1 LSLDP
6 HYKKTGFRAEIQ
18 FEVLR
23 RLHQT
28 PQISQ
33 RALAKDLGVGL
44 GTINFCFQMLVEKGL
59 VKIQNFSQSKNKLR
73 YAYLLTPAGV
83 AEKSKLTAEF
93 LKRKVTEYEMLQV
106 EIEALKD
113 DEFYNSKVVKDL
125 ANFKREA
132 DVIIANRNTD
142 ALADVADK
150 VYTRDLFG
158 SDS

>member
-1 LSLDP
+1 MA
-6 HYKKTGFRAEIQ
+6 GFQEEIQ

-44 GTINFCFQMLVEKGL
+44 GTINFCFQALVEKGL
-59 VKIQNFSQSKNKLR
+59 VKMQNFSQSKNKLR

-93 LKRKVTEYEMLQV
+93 LRRKMAEYETLQA
-106 EIEALKD
+106 EIQTLKA
-113 DEFYNSKVVKDL
+113 EMNSEK
-125 ANFKREA
+125 
-132 DVIIANRNTD
+132 
-142 ALADVADK
+142 
-150 VYTRDLFG
+150 G
-158 SDS
+158 SAQ

>member
-1 LSLDP
+1 MA
-6 HYKKTGFRAEIQ
+6 GFQEEIQ

-44 GTINFCFQMLVEKGL
+44 GTINFCFQALVEKGL
-59 VKIQNFSQSKNKLR
+59 VKMQNFSQSKNKLR

-93 LKRKVTEYEMLQV
+93 LRRKVAEYRMLQGEFDELKS
-106 EIEALKD
+106 EIGEESL
-113 DEFYNSKVVKDL
+113 
-125 ANFKREA
+125 
-132 DVIIANRNTD
+132 
-142 ALADVADK
+142 
-150 VYTRDLFG
+150 
-158 SDS
+158 